1 MFLEQQRLG
10 GAVVLKVNAEDLVA
24 SGVTVT
30 GHGED
35 IAATH
40 CTADTRIE
48 SAQGGWQGRSA
59 ASMTLRLA
67 AWSTTTTALLTQL
80 SDHAQ
85 GLHTCAQEFCAME
98 ERHTEVLKVPAQQA
112 DSVARQM

>member
-1 MFLEQQRLG
+1 MM
-10 GAVVLKVNAEDLVA
+10 ALKLNIEDLVA

-35 IAATH
+35 VAVKH
-40 CTADTRIE
+40 CTADTRME
-48 SAQGGWQGRSA
+48 TAHGGWQGRSA
-59 ASMTLRLA
+59 ASLTLRMA

-98 ERHTEVLKVPAQQA
+98 ERHAQALEEPGRQA
-112 DSVARQM
+112 DSIATQM

>member
-1 MFLEQQRLG
+1 
-10 GAVVLKVNAEDLVA
+10 VVLKVNIEDLVA

-35 IAATH
+35 VAMKH
-40 CTADTRIE
+40 CTADTRVE
-48 SAQGGWQGRSA
+48 TAQAGWQGQSA

-67 AWSTTTTALLTQL
+67 AWSATTTALLTQL

-98 ERHTEVLKVPAQQA
+98 ERHAEALKEPGQQA
-112 DSVARQM
+112 DSIARRM

>member
-1 MFLEQQRLG
+1 M
-10 GAVVLKVNAEDLVA
+10 VLKVNVEDLVT
-24 SGVTVT
+24 SGVMVT

-35 IAATH
+35 VAVKH

-48 SAQGGWQGRSA
+48 SAQAGWQGRSA
-59 ASMTLRLA
+59 ASMTLRLS

-98 ERHTEVLKVPAQQA
+98 ERHTEALKEPGRQA
-112 DSVARQM
+112 HSVATRM

>member
-1 MFLEQQRLG
+1 MPLE
-10 GAVVLKVNAEDLVA
+10 VNIEDVVA

-35 IAATH
+35 VAMRH
-40 CTADTRIE
+40 CAADTRVE
-48 SAQGGWQGRSA
+48 TAHGGWQGQSA
-59 ASMTLRLA
+59 ASLTLRMA
-67 AWSTTTTALLTQL
+67 AWSTTTTTLLAQL

-98 ERHTEVLKVPAQQA
+98 ERHAEALEAPGRQA
-112 DSVARQM
+112 DSIATQM

>member
-1 MFLEQQRLG
+1 MT
-10 GAVVLKVNAEDLVA
+10 LKVNVEDLVA

-35 IAATH
+35 VAMTH

-48 SAQGGWQGRSA
+48 SAQGGWQGQSA

-67 AWSTTTTALLTQL
+67 AWSTTTTALLTRL

-85 GLHTCAQEFCAME
+85 SLHTCAQEFCAME
-98 ERHTEVLKVPAQQA
+98 ERHAEALKEPGRQA
-112 DSVARQM
+112 DSIATRM

>member
-1 MFLEQQRLG
+1 M
-10 GAVVLKVNAEDLVA
+10 VLKVNVEDLVA
-24 SGVTVT
+24 SGVAVT

-35 IAATH
+35 LAMKH
-40 CTADTRIE
+40 GTADTRIE
-48 SAQGGWQGRSA
+48 STQAGWQGRSA

-67 AWSTTTTALLTQL
+67 AWSTTTTALLNQL

-98 ERHTEVLKVPAQQA
+98 ERHAEVLKVPAQQA
-112 DSVARQM
+112 DSVARRM